1 MDNEYIQALRKE
13 VKKEFTADKA
23 RYWHTI
29 GVAETSA
36 CLAMRYG
43 VDMQKAFTAG
53 LLHDCAK
60 CYSDE
65 QLIEICESN
74 NIEITQAERM
84 SPYLLHAKAGA
95 FFAGTKYGIDDED
108 ICNAI
113 RYHSTG
119 HPGMTP
125 LEEIV
130 FIADYMEPL
139 RNKADNLDEI
149 RALVFKDIKEA
160 IYRVTL
166 STIEYLKKRN
176 KPIEPRPNLKTR
188 AFVIKISSYSPT
200 RLPVKIPR
208 ESFLPTDPLARVTI
222 PHFQSLL
229 QLKPITS
236 TRLSLVNESNS
247 LQT

>member
-74 NIEITQAERM
+74 NIEITQAERL

-176 KPIEPRPNLKTR
+176 KPIKPHPNLKTQ

-200 RLPVKIPR
+200 RLPVKILR
-208 ESFLPTDPLARVTI
+208 ESFLPTDPLVRVTI
-222 PHFQSLL
+222 PHFQS
-229 QLKPITS
+229 
-236 TRLSLVNESNS
+236 
-247 LQT
+247 

>member
-74 NIEITQAERM
+74 NIEITQAERL

-149 RALVFKDIKEA
+149 RTLVFKDIKEA

-176 KPIEPRPNLKTR
+176 KPI
-188 AFVIKISSYSPT
+188 
-200 RLPVKIPR
+200 
-208 ESFLPTDPLARVTI
+208 DPLT
-222 PHFQSLL
+222 QETCDYY
-229 QLKPITS
+229 KS
-236 TRLSLVNESNS
+236 TGGF
-247 LQT
+247 